1 MEKKITQEVQSSESA
16 KKLTTVLMNMV
27 VDKST
32 YHTKPLLIYLL
43 PPHWHHMNHFFQ
55 CVTIAWHIDAGSV
68 VCTLIEKGKLV
79 N

>member
-43 PPHWHHMNHFFQ
+43 PPH
-55 CVTIAWHIDAGSV
+55 
-68 VCTLIEKGKLV
+68 
-79 N
+79 